1 MKDMNPGLSQIKPDT
16 VGENLDP
23 VKSGSSSSVSNMEEM
38 MNAPITEVEHHIDDN
53 RISLKVSNTPPSGL
67 VKKRFKIPKKALIVA
82 GVALVVFLLAI
93 IIPGITIYAKAK
105 KVQSSAKA
113 VQDSVKSQNINT
125 IKTSLGTFRNDLS
138 SLKSS
143 YQILVWTKFIPFVG
157 AYWSDGSAAINAGL
171 NGVDAGQI
179 TLETVT
185 PYADIIGFS
194 GNPADKAK
202 SGEETAK
209 DRIDFI
215 VKTVGT
221 ISPQLD
227 KISEKLSAAQKDLN
241 TIDPN
246 RYPEKWAGKPVRSKL
261 RDGLSM
267 VDEISQALINAKPLI
282 KEAPYLLGIDE
293 PRTYLVI
300 FQNDKELRPTGGFI
314 TGYSVMTVEKGK
326 VSSVSSN
333 DIYNLDNAYKPSI
346 KAPDPIIKYI
356 KGPYVLNPNL
366 RLRDMNFD
374 PDFKTS
380 MDTFSA
386 EVKKAGLTGFDGIIA
401 VDTGVLVKILN
412 VLGQIGVPGY
422 GNFNTNTDPQ
432 CNCPQVVHELEA
444 FADVEGAVVWSE
456 NEPGKIVF
464 APPNYD
470 NRKKI
475 IGPLMNSVLA
485 NALGQPKEKLP
496 ALVQAAWESLS
507 EKHVLLYL
515 FDKDAQ
521 AAVEASNL
529 AGKIQDVP
537 SGQDY
542 LQINDANLGGRK
554 SNLYVTQEVEQETK
568 IALDG
573 SVDKTLSI
581 TYKNS
586 QSYDGWLN
594 SVLPSWTRIYVPK
607 GSKLTSVDGFDEK
620 SEPYEDHGKTVFAG
634 SYTLRPQ
641 GVVKLVFKYKLP
653 FKVKGQYNML
663 VQKQPGT
670 DVPLYTIKVGR
681 QTEEYILKTDH
692 LFKFRI

>member
-1 MKDMNPGLSQIKPDT
+1 MENDGLTQIKPDT
-16 VGENLDP
+16 TGEAVMQTQVL
-23 VKSGSSSSVSNMEEM
+23 
-38 MNAPITEVEHHIDDN
+38 PITEPIQPTPILNVEKHVGEMPVSPRVSSRGPQN
-53 RISLKVSNTPPSGL
+53 PFLK
-67 VKKRFKIPKKALIVA
+67 KFKVPKKTALIIGAV
-82 GVALVVFLLAI
+82 VVVFLLAI
-93 IIPGITIYAKAK
+93 IIPGISIYAKAK
-105 KVQSSAKA
+105 KAVASAKA
-113 VQDSVKSQNINT
+113 VQDSVKSQNITT
-125 IKTSLGTFRNDLS
+125 IKTALGNFKADLT

-143 YQILVWTKFIPFVG
+143 YSVLVWTKFVPIFG
-157 AYWSDGSAAINAGL
+157 GYWSDGNAVINAGL
-171 NGVDAGQI
+171 HGITAGQI
-179 TLETVT
+179 TLDTVT

-194 GNPADKAK
+194 GNPNDKAK

-215 VKTVGT
+215 VKTVST

-227 KISEKLSAAQKDLN
+227 KISAEVTAAQKELSVVN
-241 TIDPN
+241 PN
-246 RYPEKWAGKPVRSKL
+246 RYPEVWGGKPVRSKIK
-261 RDGLSM
+261 DGLTTL
-267 VDEISQALINAKPLI
+267 DEVSKALVSAKPLI

-326 VSSVSSN
+326 VSNVSSN
-333 DIYNLDNAYKPSI
+333 DIYNLDNAYTPSI
-346 KAPDPIIKYI
+346 PAPDPIVKYI
-356 KGPYVLNPNL
+356 KGPYILSPYL

-374 PDFKTS
+374 PDFKSS
-380 MDTFSA
+380 MDTFSK

-401 VDTGVLVKILN
+401 VDTDVLVKILN

-496 ALVQAAWESLS
+496 GLALAAWESLS
-507 EKHVLLYL
+507 EKHVLFYM

-521 AAVEASNL
+521 VAVDAFNI
-529 AGKIQDVP
+529 AGTIANAP
-537 SGQDY
+537 ANQDY
-542 LQINDANLGGRK
+542 LLVNDANLGGRK
-554 SNLYVTQEVEQETK
+554 SNLYVTQEVEQK
-568 IALDG
+568 VSIALDG
-573 SVDKTLSI
+573 SVEKTLTI
-581 TYKNS
+581 TYKNN

-594 SVLPSWTRIYVPK
+594 SVLPAWNRIYVPK
-607 GSKLTSVDGFDEK
+607 GSTLVSADGYDDNK
-620 SEPYEDHGKTVFAG
+620 IKPYEDHGKTVFAG

-641 GVVKLVFKYKLP
+641 GVIKLTVKYKLP
-653 FKVKGQYNML
+653 FKAKGEYDVL
-663 VQKQPGT
+663 VQKQPGI
-670 DVPLYTIKVGR
+670 DSPLYSMTVGR
-681 QTEEYILKTDH
+681 QSDEVNLKTDH
-692 LFKFRI
+692 TFKFRI

>member
-1 MKDMNPGLSQIKPDT
+1 MNPGLNQIKPDT
-16 VGENLDP
+16 VGENTDA
-23 VKSGSSSSVSNMEEM
+23 VKTEPSPNVPSMQEM
-38 MNAPITEVEHHIDDN
+38 MDAPITQVQHHIEEN
-53 RISLKVSNTPPSGL
+53 RISSKVSNTPPPSFA
-67 VKKRFKIPKKALIVA
+67 KKKIRIPKKALIIA
-82 GVALVVFLLAI
+82 GAVLGVFLLAL
-93 IIPGITIYAKAK
+93 IIPGISVYANVR
-105 KVQSSAKA
+105 KVMASAKNVEA
-113 VQDSVKSQNINT
+113 SFKSQNIT
-125 IKTSLGTFRNDLS
+125 TVKSSLVTFRKDLDG
-138 SLKSS
+138 LKKS
-143 YQILVWTKFIPFVG
+143 YVILGWTKFIPFMG
-157 AYWSDGSAAINAGL
+157 AYWSDGAAAIDAGL
-171 NGVDAGQI
+171 NGVDAGTI
-179 TLETVT
+179 AIDTFT
-185 PYADIIGFS
+185 PYADLIGFS
-194 GNPADKAK
+194 GNPADEAK
-202 SGEETAK
+202 NGEETAK

-221 ISPQLD
+221 IAPQLD
-227 KISEKLSAAQKDLN
+227 KISEKVSAAQKSLS

-246 RYPEKWAGKPVRSKL
+246 RYPEKWGGKPL
-261 RDGLSM
+261 RPRIKDGLATI
-267 VDEISQALINAKPLI
+267 DEIAQALISTKPLI
-282 KEAPYLLGIDE
+282 KAAPYILGIDE

-326 VSSVSSN
+326 VNSVSSN
-333 DIYNLDNAYKPSI
+333 DIYNLDNLYKPTI
-346 KAPDPIIKYI
+346 PAPEPIIKFL
-356 KGPYVLNPNL
+356 KGPYILNKNI

-374 PDFKTS
+374 PDFSVS
-380 MDTFSA
+380 METFSA

-401 VDTGVLVKILN
+401 VDTHVLVKILN

-422 GNFNTNTDPQ
+422 GNFNTNIDPE

-485 NALGQPKEKLP
+485 NALGQPKEKIPGL
-496 ALVQAAWESLS
+496 AQAAWESLS
-507 EKHVLLYL
+507 EKHVLMYL

-521 AAVEASNL
+521 AAVEAANL
-529 AGKIQDVP
+529 AGKIADSV

-554 SNLYVTQEVEQETK
+554 SNLYVTQEVSQDIK
-568 IALDG
+568 VSLDG
-573 SVDKTLSI
+573 SVEKTLTV
-581 TYKNS
+581 TYKNN

-594 SVLPSWTRIYVPK
+594 SVLPDWMRIYVPK
-607 GSKLTSVDGFDEK
+607 GSTLVSVEGLEDKQD
-620 SEPYEDHGKTVFAG
+620 PYEEHGKTVFAG

-641 GVVKLVFKYKLP
+641 GVVKVVVKYKLP
-653 FKVKGQYNML
+653 FKVKGQYNLL

-670 DVPLYTIKVGR
+670 DIPLYTIKVGR

>member
-1 MKDMNPGLSQIKPDT
+1 MDQGLNQIKPDT
-16 VGENLDP
+16 AGQTPNNPTVVDAKTNEPDY
-23 VKSGSSSSVSNMEEM
+23 E
-38 MNAPITEVEHHIDDN
+38 APIVNVEPHLNEIPV
-53 RISLKVSNTPPSGL
+53 SPKVSNTPPPHL
-67 VKKRFKIPKKALIVA
+67 LKKKIKIPKKALIIA
-82 GVALVVFLLAI
+82 GATLLIFLLAI
-93 IIPGITIYAKAK
+93 IIPGIAIYAKAK
-105 KVQSSAKA
+105 KAVAGARA
-113 VQDSVKSQNINT
+113 VQDSVKAQDIAKV
-125 IKTSLGTFRNDLS
+125 KTALGNFKGDLS

-143 YQILVWTKFIPFVG
+143 YQILVWTKYIPFVG
-157 AYWSDGSAAINAGL
+157 GYWSDGSAVINAGL
-171 NGVDAGQI
+171 NGIEAGQI
-179 TLETVT
+179 TLDTIE
-185 PYADIIGFS
+185 PYADIIGFT
-194 GNPADKAK
+194 GNSANDAK
-202 SGEETAK
+202 NGEETAK
-209 DRIDFI
+209 DRVDFI

-227 KISEKLSAAQKDLN
+227 KISEKVSAAQKELS
-241 TIDPN
+241 TINPN

-267 VDEISQALINAKPLI
+267 VDEIAQGIVNAKPLI
-282 KEAPYLLGIDE
+282 KQAPYLLGINE

-314 TGYSVMTVEKGK
+314 TGYSIMTVDSGK

-333 DIYNLDNAYKPSI
+333 DIYNLDNNYKPSVP
-346 KAPDPIIKYI
+346 APDPIVDYI

-374 PDFKTS
+374 PDFKSS
-380 MDTFSA
+380 MDVFSK
-386 EVKKAGLTGFDGIIA
+386 EVGKAGLDGFDGIIA
-401 VDTGVLVKILN
+401 VDTGVLVKILD

-422 GNFNTNTDPQ
+422 GNFNTTIDPE

-496 ALVQAAWESLS
+496 GLMQAAWESLT
-507 EKHVLLYL
+507 EKHVLFYM

-529 AGKIQDVP
+529 AGKIQDVEQ
-537 SGQDY
+537 GQDY
-542 LQINDANLGGRK
+542 LTINDANLGGRK
-554 SNLYVTQEVEQETK
+554 SNLYVTQEVEQEVK
-568 IALDG
+568 VGLDG
-573 SVDKTLSI
+573 SVEKTLNI
-581 TYKNS
+581 TYKNN
-586 QSYDGWLN
+586 QGYDGWLN
-594 SVLPSWTRIYVPK
+594 SVLPDWNRIYVPK
-607 GSKLTSVDGFDEK
+607 GSTLISMDGFETKID
-620 SEPYEDHGKTVFAG
+620 PYEDHDKTVFAG

-641 GVVKLVFKYKLP
+641 GVVKLTVKYKLP
-653 FKVKGQYNML
+653 FKVKGDYMMF

-670 DVPLYTIKVGR
+670 DSSLYTIKVGR
-681 QTEEYILKTDH
+681 QVEEYLLKSDH
-692 LFKFRI
+692 LFRFKV